1 MGYRIV
7 YGPTENGHRE
17 AARGSTRL
25 RTMVA
30 VILVLFSLTVRLTWQ
45 EGTDILREYLLPG
58 EQTLTQEAFSGLVV
72 DLRKGEHLKDALTV
86 FCETI
91 FNESA

>member
-7 YGPTENGHRE
+7 YGPTEERFHK
-17 AARGSTRL
+17 AAGGSVRL

-30 VILVLFSLTVRLTWQ
+30 VILVLFSLTVRFTWQ

-58 EQTLTQEAFSGLVV
+58 EQTLTQAAFSELVV
-72 DLRKGEHLKDALTV
+72 DLREGEHLKDALTA
-86 FCETI
+86 FCQRI
-91 FNESA
+91 LDESA

>member
-17 AARGSTRL
+17 AVGGFARL

-30 VILVLFSLTVRLTWQ
+30 VILVMFSLLVRLTWQ
-45 EGTDILREYLLPG
+45 EGTDKLREYLLPG
-58 EQTLTQEAFSGLVV
+58 EQTLTQEAFSELVV